1 MTQLSAFLQPL
12 LGAWS
17 DLGNR
22 FSGRNA
28 ELHWSDIVTLVGV
41 VGGGLLLVAALY
53 LLQRYQQRRAFS
65 NEPRHLFQDLC
76 RLHDLS
82 RKERRLLSRL
92 ATACKLPI
100 PAALFVSPQ
109 YFEPEAM
116 PQELAAH
123 EVAIR
128 KIATKLFVGLA
139 EPLPTNEMAEF
150 RPQGPAGYGTGPL
163 LVPLVDDLSNA
174 ISAGVAQ
181 SPTKMF

>member
-1 MTQLSAFLQPL
+1 MIQVLAFLQPL

-22 FSGRNA
+22 FSGRHA
-28 ELHWSDIVTLVGV
+28 ELHWSDIATLVGV
-41 VGGGLLLVAALY
+41 IGGGLLLVAALY

-82 RKERRLLSRL
+82 RRERRLLSRL
-92 ATACKLPI
+92 ATACELPI

-109 YFEPEAM
+109 YFEPEAL

-123 EVAIR
+123 EVSIR
-128 KIATKLFVGLA
+128 KIATKLFLGLA
-139 EPLPTNEMAEF
+139 EPLPTNELAEF
-150 RPQGPAGYGTGPL
+150 HPQPPARYETEPL
-163 LVPLVDDLSNA
+163 LVPLGDNLSSA
-174 ISAGVAQ
+174 LSAGVSQ
-181 SPTKMF
+181 SATKLI